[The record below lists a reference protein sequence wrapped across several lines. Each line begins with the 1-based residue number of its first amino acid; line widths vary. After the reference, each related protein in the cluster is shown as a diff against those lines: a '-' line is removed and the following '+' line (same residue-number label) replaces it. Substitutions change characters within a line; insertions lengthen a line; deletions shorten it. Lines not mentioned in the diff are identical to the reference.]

1 MASTHGPWGE
11 HLNLPFPAATK
22 QVAGH
27 VEGVKTDV
35 MVVSFSD
42 KIMLTVSQEGR
53 LSHWLHVPLE
63 NTNPVTEGM
72 HVFSESTEDKLL
84 PHSSL
89 TATSILGGYGAGQD
103 TLGQL
108 LARQIAT
115 AIAVKSPSEKRLLV
129 VGLGLRNANLERDSF
144 FAIIDLV
151 LQCI

>member
-1 MASTHGPWGE
+1 MASTRGPWGE

-53 LSHWLHVPLE
+53 LSHWPDG
-63 NTNPVTEGM
+63 NIN
-72 HVFSESTEDKLL
+72 S
-84 PHSSL
+84 
-89 TATSILGGYGAGQD
+89 GGYGAGQD